1 MTRSKLLVPAPITGI
16 LLISGDTTKRFTPLT
31 GETAEGRSVTIP
43 DPGHDGPT
51 VVGMAWGKQA
61 GPVLEDWMEPAYLRF
76 VAKHGLFAQAY
87 DAQVYFVPLFVG
99 ANKAAYGA
107 TLKKFRKS
115 ATPEVVDHVVFY
127 KDDPQPYL
135 DGLGMPD
142 KATPYFFV
150 LDREGR
156 VLYRTE
162 GRFSEAKLEAIE
174 AVLLES

>member
-1 MTRSKLLVPAPITGI
+1 MTRSTLLVPTLFFG
-16 LLISGDTTKRFTPLT
+16 LLLLTSGGTAERFTPLT
-31 GETAEGRSVTIP
+31 GETAEGRMVTVP
-43 DPGHDGPT
+43 DPDHDGPT

-87 DAQVYFVPLFVG
+87 DAQVYFIPLFVG
-99 ANKAAYGA
+99 ANKAAYGP

-156 VLYRTE
+156 VLHRSE
-162 GRFSEAKLEAIE
+162 GRFSEEKLEAIE
-174 AVLLES
+174 AVLLE